1 MHCEGECNKECLS
14 KQETKEP
21 TIITDWLN
29 KHGDPEIYK
38 KVEKQLELEEAA
50 INFYREFPS
59 NPLDKPEW
67 HYNRDVNCFKKRKA
81 FINGAKYMAEKMY
94 SEEEVYELLLKH
106 QSAYRSAVRN
116 TSPLDWSFDIKDWF
130 ENFKKK

>member
-1 MHCEGECNKECLS
+1 MNKETKCTCERPDDNTCNYCE
-14 KQETKEP
+14 QESS
-21 TIITDWLN
+21 IQI
-29 KHGDPEIYK
+29 
-38 KVEKQLELEEAA
+38 LEEAA
-50 INFYREFPS
+50 ENFYREYPT

-67 HYNRDVNCFKKRKA
+67 HYNRDVDCFKKRKA

-116 TSPLDWSFDIKDWF
+116 TSPLDWSFDIKQWF